1 MIKRALRQFMIA
13 SAVVAASFIAASN
26 HSVMAAEQAPG
37 VTDGEIVVGAF
48 GPLTGPSA
56 WIGLSARDG
65 LILAANEIN
74 ANGGVNGRKIK
85 LLFEG
90 AATPADSIA
99 AAKKLVEQDK
109 VFTLVIGAG
118 STGAAAA
125 ADYLREVGIPTYNIV
140 GATPKIREP
149 YARNIFHGVFPDARL
164 LSDYFAREVINTV
177 PAPKTAAVLVGTYE
191 FPQAVFA
198 GLVPRLE
205 KLGVAVKT
213 VQKFDAGAKD
223 FTAQLLAI
231 ARDKPDVIVFL
242 GSAAEVGL
250 AVKQGPEIGLAGV
263 PWVIDV
269 AGISRSV
276 PKVAGD
282 ASEGIRSIW
291 MFPYFHDQSEKPMA
305 DFDRKW
311 RAAYGTPAAG
321 RPSYIDI
328 NGYGDMYV
336 LALALRAAGR
346 DLSWS
351 GLIQTW
357 EKLKAV
363 KPSDFG
369 PFASD
374 VIFPESFSETDR
386 DGNKAYSTVRVT
398 NGVWHVQ
405 K

>member
-1 MIKRALRQFMIA
+1 ML
-13 SAVVAASFIAASN
+13 VAPLAA
-26 HSVMAAEQAPG
+26 HAQTPG
-37 VTDGEIVVGAF
+37 VTDGEIVIGAF

-65 LILAANEIN
+65 MTLAVNEIN
-74 ANGGVNGRKIK
+74 ANGGVHGRKLK
-85 LLFEG
+85 LIFEG
-90 AATPADSIA
+90 AASPADSIA

-109 VFTLVIGAG
+109 VFMLVIGAG

-149 YARNIFHGVFPDARL
+149 FARNIFNGVYPDARL
-164 LSDYFAREVINTV
+164 LADYFSREIMSGK
-177 PAPKTAAVLVGTYE
+177 PKTAAVLTGTYE

-198 GLVPRLE
+198 GLMPRLE
-205 KLGVAVKT
+205 KAGLQVKT
-213 VQKFDAGAKD
+213 VQRFDGGTKD
-223 FTAQLLAI
+223 YTAQLLAA
-231 ARDKPDVIVFL
+231 AREKPEVIVFL

-250 AVKQGPEIGLAGV
+250 AIKQAPELGLAGV

-276 PKVAGD
+276 PQVAGQ
-282 ASEGIRSIW
+282 AAEGVRSIW
-291 MFPYFHDQSEKPMA
+291 MFPYFHDEKAKPMA

-311 RAAYGTPAAG
+311 REAYGTPAAG

-336 LALALRAAGR
+336 LAVALRETGKELSR
-346 DLSWS
+346 DK
-351 GLIQTW
+351 LISTW
-357 EKLKAV
+357 EKLKNV

-369 PFASD
+369 AFASD
-374 VIFPESFSETDR
+374 VIFPESFSEKDR
-386 DGNKAYSTVRVT
+386 DGNKAYSTVRIEK
-398 NGVWHVQ
+398 GVWRVV